1 MYTFPYYIYY
11 KGCEIVIHNQD
22 NFIVFKGFNT
32 KGIFLIEELPIV
44 PTANVKQDI
53 IEIDGRHGFLTN
65 SQESYEP
72 IDIDI
77 ELKIYNKKDIQKV
90 RNIFRG
96 SGQLILSNQ
105 PDRYYKAT
113 VVSKLDFERVIR
125 QFHTV
130 LVTFK
135 LQPHAY
141 ETKDST
147 IKLTSASTSYG
158 LENNTNATAQ
168 PEITI
173 YGTGTATLIIGN
185 ETIRIKDINNH
196 IILNYDLKEAYRI
209 NDGIMS
215 NANKDV
221 ECDYVEIQTGTT
233 LISWSGSGITGIEIN
248 PNWRWL

>member
-1 MYTFPYYIYY
+1 M
-11 KGCEIVIHNQD
+11 IHNKE
-22 NFIVFKGFNT
+22 NWIVFKGFNT
-32 KGIFLIEELPIV
+32 QGIFLIEEV
-44 PTANVKQDI
+44 PVIPSAELKQEL
-53 IEIDGRHGFLTN
+53 IEIDGKHGFLTN
-65 SQESYEP
+65 SQETYES

-130 LVTFK
+130 LITFK

-141 ETKDST
+141 EIKDST
-147 IKLTSASTSYG
+147 IKLTSAATSYI
-158 LENNTNATAQ
+158 LENNTNTTAQ

-209 NDGIMS
+209 NDGIMY

>member
-130 LVTFK
+130 LITFK

-168 PEITI
+168 PEITV

-209 NDGIMS
+209 NDGIVS

-248 PNWRWL
+248 PN

>member
-65 SQESYEP
+65 SQEAYEP

-130 LVTFK
+130 LITFK

-141 ETKDST
+141 EIKDST
-147 IKLTSASTSYG
+147 IKLTGASTSYT
-158 LENNTNATAQ
+158 LTNNTNATSQ

-173 YGTGTATLIIGN
+173 YGTGTATLIIGD
-185 ETIRIKDINNH
+185 ETIRIKDINDH
-196 IILNYDLKEAYRI
+196 IILDYELQESYRI
-209 NDGIMS
+209 SNGSPS
-215 NANKDV
+215 NANRDV
-221 ECDYVEIQTGTT
+221 SCDYSEIQTGDT
-233 LISWSGSGITGIEIN
+233 LIEWSGDGITGIKIN
-248 PNWRWL
+248 PRWRWL

>member
-44 PTANVKQDI
+44 PTANIKQDI

-130 LVTFK
+130 LITFK

-141 ETKDST
+141 ELKDSI
-147 IKLTSASTSYG
+147 IKLTNTTKSYT
-158 LENNTNATAQ
+158 LENKTNATSQ
-168 PEITI
+168 PLITI
-173 YGTGTATLIIGN
+173 HGSGTAIIVVGN
-185 ETIRIKDINNH
+185 ETIMIKNINNH
-196 IILNYDLKEAYRI
+196 IILDYELKEAYRI
-209 NDGIMS
+209 TNGTPS
-215 NANKDV
+215 SANKEVNLNYD
-221 ECDYVEIQTGTT
+221 EIQTGNTT
-233 LISWSGSGITGIEIN
+233 IEWSGDGITLIEIN
-248 PNWRWL
+248 PRWRWL

>member
-1 MYTFPYYIYY
+1 M
-11 KGCEIVIHNQD
+11 IHNQD

-53 IEIDGRHGFLTN
+53 IEIDGRHGFLTD
-65 SQESYEP
+65 SQEAYEP
-72 IDIDI
+72 IDIDV

-141 ETKDST
+141 ETKDNT
-147 IKLTSASTSYG
+147 IILKPKGTPYT
-158 LENNTNATAQ
+158 LENNTNATSQ

-173 YGTGTATLIIGN
+173 YGTGSATLIIGS
-185 ETIRIKDINNH
+185 ETIRIKDIKKH
-196 IILNYDLKEAYRI
+196 IILDYELKESYRI
-209 NDGIMS
+209 INGS
-215 NANKDV
+215 PSSANKDV
-221 ECDYVEIQTGTT
+221 NCDYLEIQTGDT
-233 LISWSGSGITGIEIN
+233 LIKWSGDGITGIRIN
-248 PNWRWL
+248 PRWRYL

>member
-65 SQESYEP
+65 SQEAYEP

-141 ETKDST
+141 EIKDST
-147 IKLTSASTSYG
+147 IKLTSASTSYR
-158 LENNTNATAQ
+158 LENNTNTTAQ
-168 PEITI
+168 PEVTI
-173 YGTGTATLIIGN
+173 YGTGS
-185 ETIRIKDINNH
+185 E
-196 IILNYDLKEAYRI
+196 
-209 NDGIMS
+209 
-215 NANKDV
+215 V
-221 ECDYVEIQTGTT
+221 CDSY
-233 LISWSGSGITGIEIN
+233 
-248 PNWRWL
+248 

>member
-130 LVTFK
+130 LITFK

-233 LISWSGSGITGIEIN
+233 LISWSASGITGIEIN

>member
-1 MYTFPYYIYY
+1 M
-11 KGCEIVIHNQD
+11 IHNQD

-65 SQESYEP
+65 SQETYEP

-130 LVTFK
+130 LITFK

-209 NDGIMS
+209 NGRTRKQYKGFVVYYYND
-215 NANKDV
+215 APK
-221 ECDYVEIQTGTT
+221 E
-233 LISWSGSGITGIEIN
+233 LIEI
-248 PNWRWL
+248 LKED